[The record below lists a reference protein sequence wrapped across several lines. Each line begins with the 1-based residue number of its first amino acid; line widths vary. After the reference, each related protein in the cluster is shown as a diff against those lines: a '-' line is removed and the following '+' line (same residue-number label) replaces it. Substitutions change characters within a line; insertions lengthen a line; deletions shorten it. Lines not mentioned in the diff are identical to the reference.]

1 VITWHHGAVT
11 TTGESEN
18 DTRRHLA
25 DLVKNRRIELNLS
38 VRQAAE
44 NAGVAR
50 NTWAAVE
57 DGTRRTADNNY
68 AGIERALLWAPGSIL
83 RIQRGHEPLIEAP
96 SQTPTSPTTQPDD
109 ADEALIKIMRS
120 DRLTDQEKA
129 QIVRLLIAERER
141 ARRRLIEM
149 AESFISE
156 AGSGS

>member
-1 VITWHHGAVT
+1 MA
-11 TTGESEN
+11 TTGDSEN

-68 AGIERALLWAPGSIL
+68 AGIERALQWAQGSIL
-83 RIQRGHEPLIEAP
+83 RIRRGLEPSVIDD
-96 SQTPTSPTTQPDD
+96 QTPRTPAAQPDD
-109 ADEALIKIMRS
+109 ADEALIKVMRS
-120 DRLTDQEKA
+120 DRLSDQEKA

-141 ARRRLIEM
+141 SRRRLIEM

-156 AGSGS
+156 ASSGS